1 VLLSKVRLTLAL
13 NCVRW
18 FLKVFVCVPVEPHIQ
33 VASVVL
39 SSFIL
44 LAIATRYRSFDRS
57 ACAVTST
64 TDLRRLR
71 QSLHSSCEQVL
82 AGLSIFSLSSLAC
95 TCSLLPRIALAV
107 LLFRST
113 NFLPSCDLRPI
124 ITVTYRLTG
133 CVPPEGECESVY

>member
-1 VLLSKVRLTLAL
+1 LSASQL
-13 NCVRW
+13 NRT
-18 FLKVFVCVPVEPHIQ
+18 FKSLQSFFRP
-33 VASVVL
+33 
-39 SSFIL
+39 FIL

-107 LLFRST
+107 LLVRST
-113 NFLPSCDLRPI
+113 
-124 ITVTYRLTG
+124 
-133 CVPPEGECESVY
+133 